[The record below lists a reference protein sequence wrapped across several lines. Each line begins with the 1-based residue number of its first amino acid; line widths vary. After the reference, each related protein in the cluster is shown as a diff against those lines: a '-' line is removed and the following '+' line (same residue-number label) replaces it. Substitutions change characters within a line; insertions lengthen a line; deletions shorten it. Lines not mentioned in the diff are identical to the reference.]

1 MISTGRKLKKNI
13 MYNVQAIQFAS
24 HLLLH
29 SVVDLEMLIFVVS
42 KNLKMMKSL
51 KISYYMRKFV
61 RNDRNYRQLI

>member
-24 HLLLH
+24 PLLLH
-29 SVVDLEMLIFVVS
+29 SVVGLEMLIFAVR

-51 KISYYMRKFV
+51 KISYYTRKFA

>member
-24 HLLLH
+24 PLLLH

-42 KNLKMMKSL
+42 KNLVMMKSL
-51 KISYYMRKFV
+51 KISYYMKKFV
-61 RNDRNYRQLI
+61 KNDRNYRQLI